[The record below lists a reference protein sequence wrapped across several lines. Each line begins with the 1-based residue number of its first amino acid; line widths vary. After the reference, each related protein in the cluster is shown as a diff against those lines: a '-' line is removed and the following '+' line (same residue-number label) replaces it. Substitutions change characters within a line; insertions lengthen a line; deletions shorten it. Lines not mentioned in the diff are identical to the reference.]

1 LKTEQSVEGRSA
13 DESEYLFTGVIAAF
27 NVGRYLNDLF
37 ASFEAQTF
45 DMRRVQL
52 VFVDDG
58 STDDTL
64 LRLRDW
70 ASTRGDAVTVITQE
84 NQWVAAARNAG
95 LQLARG
101 EWVTFIDPDDALD
114 PGYFA
119 EVAKFVDIHGS
130 HPGLALLAAHQM
142 RLMPDGALVDN
153 HPHRAKFESGSRI
166 VDLAVEPIF
175 QLSVNSAF
183 FRRDIL
189 LDREIEF
196 DGRVRPHFED
206 GHLIG
211 RYLLTSDTHLLGL
224 MASAKY
230 HYRTREDDSSLLGSS
245 FTDEG
250 KYTSILRYGYLD
262 LLQQAHSAGAVP
274 RWLENTVLYEL
285 FWMFKAQLAIHS
297 LSASAPAHVFPEFH
311 ALVGEILSLV
321 APDAIRSFDF
331 IGVQYAIRMA
341 LLHGYDPVQPYR
353 SSYARLTEVDEVHQ
367 QIKLEYWFTGDL
379 PVEEI
384 VVDNRV
390 RPPEHQTIQDFAFY
404 GRTVMRKRHLWIARG
419 RQVQVRLDGMLRSI
433 GRWEQQPTSE
443 GLTPAIVNQVVQDQR
458 RRVRERYAPRDMSY
472 ARYLRRSLGAWLRKR
487 KWSSWKTDN
496 WLMAC
501 SLRLPWVRR
510 RFAHAWALMDKN
522 DHANDNAEHLY
533 RYLARERPEVNPW
546 FILERTSPA
555 WSRLRAEG
563 FRLVAHGSR
572 RWKQLLLSADHF
584 ASSHADY
591 YVTHPL
597 DRRRYGQPRYFFTFL
612 QHGVIQDDLSR
623 WLNGKDPHL
632 FVTTTLPE
640 HASIAGP
647 GPYKF
652 SDKETKLT
660 GLPRHDELLRKRAA
674 ARANERIVIIPTWRQ
689 YLVGDRVGGAN
700 ERARIDDFGNTE
712 YARRYS
718 SLVQSEHLARIAAAT
733 GKRIALMP
741 HPHMRPYLREFGLP
755 SGVEV
760 LDFGVDDIQEVLASA
775 AFVITDYSSIAF
787 DAAFIDV
794 PLAYYQFDKEE
805 FWGGKNPRREGY
817 FDYERDGFGP
827 VVTDEAALIDVV
839 AQSADQGFTMEEA
852 FARRSASA
860 FGATRDGGSS
870 QRVYEAMRA
879 LEGRGGR
886 QTD

>member
-1 LKTEQSVEGRSA
+1 MH
-13 DESEYLFTGVIAAF
+13 ESSLVNGAEASPGFLFTAVIAAY
-27 NVGRYLNDLF
+27 NVGRYLDDLF

-45 DMRRVQL
+45 NMERVQL

-64 LRLRDW
+64 LRLRSW
-70 ASTRGDAVTVITQE
+70 ASGRGDEVVVVTQP
-84 NQWVAAARNAG
+84 NAWVAAARNTG

-114 PGYFA
+114 CGYFA
-119 EVAKFVDIHGS
+119 GVAKYIDIHGR
-130 HPGLALLAAHQM
+130 HEGLALLAAHQI
-142 RLMPDGALVDN
+142 RLLPDGSLVDN

-183 FRRDIL
+183 FRRSVL
-189 LDREIEF
+189 VDRDLTF

-206 GHLIG
+206 GHLVA
-211 RYLLTSDTHLLGL
+211 RYLLASDTHLLGL

-245 FTDEG
+245 FTEEG

-262 LLQQAHSAGAVP
+262 LLQRAKALGPVP

-311 ALVGEILSLV
+311 ELVGRILRLI

-341 LLHGYDPVQPYR
+341 LLYGYNTEQPFR
-353 SSYARLTEVDEVHQ
+353 SWYVRFTEVDEVHQ
-367 QIKLEYWFTGDL
+367 LVKLEYWFSGEL
-379 PVEEI
+379 PDEQI
-384 VVDNRV
+384 VVDDREQE
-390 RPPEHQTIQDFAFY
+390 PEHATVQDFEFY
-404 GRTVMRKRHLWIARG
+404 GRVVMRKRFLWVQRR
-419 RQVQVRLDGMLRSI
+419 RQVQVRLDGALRSI

-443 GLTPAIVNQVVQDQR
+443 GLTPGVVNQVVSDQR
-458 RRVRERYAPRDMSY
+458 KRVRPRFSAADIPY
-472 ARYLRRSLGAWLRKR
+472 RRYLRQSLGAWWRSHR
-487 KWSSWKTDN
+487 WSSWKVDN

-501 SLRLPWVRR
+501 SLRLPSVRR

-533 RYLARERPEVNPW
+533 RFLARERPQVNSW
-546 FILERTSPA
+546 FILERDSPS
-555 WSRLRAEG
+555 WSRLQAEG

-572 RWKQLLLSADHF
+572 KWKQLLLSADHF

-591 YVTHPL
+591 YVTHPIN
-597 DRRRYGQPRYFFTFL
+597 RRRYGQPRYFFTFL

-632 FVTTTLPE
+632 FVTTTVPE
-640 HASIAGP
+640 YESIAGP

-652 SDKETKLT
+652 SSKETKLT

-674 ARANERIVIIPTWRQ
+674 ASERDRIVVIPTWRQ

-700 ERARIDDFGNTE
+700 ERARIDRFGESE

-718 SLVQSEHLARIAAAT
+718 SLLNSERLTQIAAAT

-741 HPHMRPYLREFGLP
+741 HPHMRPYLAEFALP
-755 SGVEV
+755 DGIEV
-760 LDFGVDDIQEVLASA
+760 LDFGTDDVQEVLASA
-775 AFVITDYSSIAF
+775 AFVVTDYSSIAF
-787 DAAFIDV
+787 DAAFVDI
-794 PLAYYQFDKEE
+794 PLAYYQFDKAD
-805 FWGGKNPRREGY
+805 FWGGKNPRRQGY

-827 VVTDEAALIDVV
+827 VVADEATLVDMVAESAQRAFVV
-839 AQSADQGFTMEEA
+839 SEPFASRASTA
-852 FARRSASA
+852 FA
-860 FGATRDGGSS
+860 ATRDGESS
-870 QRVYEAMRA
+870 RRVYEAMRA
-879 LEGRGGR
+879 LEGYGDDQER
-886 QTD
+886 

>member
-1 LKTEQSVEGRSA
+1 M
-13 DESEYLFTGVIAAF
+13 FTGVIAAF
-27 NVGRYLNDLF
+27 NVGRYLDDLF
-37 ASFEAQTF
+37 TSFEAQTF
-45 DMRRVQL
+45 DMSRVQL

-64 LRLRDW
+64 VRLREW
-70 ASTRGDAVTVITQE
+70 AATRGEEVVVVTQE
-84 NQWVAAARNAG
+84 NQWVAAARNVG
-95 LQLARG
+95 LRLARG
-101 EWVTFIDPDDALD
+101 RWVTFIDPDDALD
-114 PGYFA
+114 ADYFA
-119 EVAKFVDIHGS
+119 EVAKYVDIHGD
-130 HPGLALLAAHQM
+130 HEGLALLAAHQM
-142 RLMPDGALVDN
+142 RLFPDGTLVDN
-153 HPHRAKFESGSRI
+153 HPHRAKFKSGSRI

-183 FRRDIL
+183 FLREIL
-189 LDREIEF
+189 LDRNIEF

-211 RYLLTSDTHLLGL
+211 RYLLTSHTHLLGL

-250 KYTSILRYGYLD
+250 KYTNILRFGYLD
-262 LLQQAHSAGAVP
+262 LLTQARALGEVP

-311 ALVGEILSLV
+311 ELVREILSLI
-321 APDAIRSFDF
+321 ASDAIRSFDF

-341 LLHGYDPVQPYR
+341 LLHGYDAEQPYR
-353 SSYARLTEVDEVHQ
+353 SHYVRLTEVDEVHQ
-367 QIKLEYWFTGDL
+367 QVKLEYWFTGDL
-379 PVEEI
+379 PDEQI
-384 VVDNRV
+384 VVDDRV
-390 RPPEHQTIQDFAFY
+390 RAPEHETVQDFEFY
-404 GRTVMRKRHLWIARG
+404 GRIVMRKRFLWVSRS
-419 RQVQVRLDGMLRSI
+419 RHVQVRLDGVLRSI

-443 GLTPAIVNQVVQDQR
+443 GLTPAVVSQVVQEQR
-458 RRVRERYAPRDMSY
+458 RRVRDRYAPADISY
-472 ARYLRRSLGAWLRKR
+472 PRYLRRSLGAWARKR
-487 KWSSWKTDN
+487 KWSSWKFDN
-496 WLMAC
+496 WLMAS

-533 RYLARERPEVNPW
+533 RYLANEQPDVNSW

-591 YVTHPL
+591 YVTHPI

-632 FVTTTLPE
+632 FVTTTAPE

-660 GLPRHDELLRKRAA
+660 GLPRHDELSRKRE
-674 ARANERIVIIPTWRQ
+674 RAEEIERIVIIPTWRQ

-700 ERARIDDFGNTE
+700 ERARIDSFSDTE

-718 SLVQSEHLARIAAAT
+718 SLVNSDRLARIASAS
-733 GKRIALMP
+733 GKRVALMP
-741 HPHMRPYLREFGLP
+741 HPHMRPYLEEFDLP
-755 SGVEV
+755 SRVEV

-794 PLAYYQFDKEE
+794 PLAYYQFDKAE

-827 VVTDEAALIDVV
+827 VVNDESQLIDIVEDV
-839 AQSADQGFTMEEA
+839 AGRGFNVQEP
-852 FARRSASA
+852 FAGRAASA
-860 FGATRDGGSS
+860 FAATRDRGSS
-870 QRVYEAMRA
+870 RRVYEAMRA
-879 LEGRGGR
+879 LERQR

>member
-1 LKTEQSVEGRSA
+1 M
-13 DESEYLFTGVIAAF
+13 FTAVIAAF
-27 NVGRYLNDLF
+27 NVGRYLDDLF

-45 DMRRVQL
+45 DMGRVQL
-52 VFVDDG
+52 IFVDDG

-64 LRLRDW
+64 RRLRAW
-70 ASTRGDAVTVITQE
+70 EASRGDDVTVITQE

-95 LQLARG
+95 LQRARG
-101 EWVTFIDPDDALD
+101 DWVTFIDPDDALD

-119 EVAKFVDIHGS
+119 EVAKFVDVHGS

-142 RLMPDGALVDN
+142 RLLPDGRLVDN
-153 HPHRAKFESGSRI
+153 HPHRAKFGSGSRI
-166 VDLAVEPIF
+166 VNLAVEPIF

-183 FRRDIL
+183 FRREIL
-189 LDREIEF
+189 VERALEF

-211 RYLLTSDTHLLGL
+211 RYLLSSNTHLLGL

-262 LLQQAHSAGAVP
+262 LLERAQSMGPVP

-297 LSASAPAHVFPEFH
+297 LSASAPTHVFPEFH
-311 ALVGEILSLV
+311 RLVGEILSLI

-341 LLHGYDPVQPYR
+341 LLHGYDGVQPFR
-353 SSYARLTEVDEVHQ
+353 SSYVRFTEVDEVHQ
-367 QIKLEYWFTGDL
+367 QVKLEYWFTGEL
-379 PVEEI
+379 PIEEI
-384 VVDNRV
+384 VVDDQAR
-390 RPPEHQTIQDFAFY
+390 RPEHETVQDFSFY
-404 GRTVMRKRHLWIARG
+404 GRTVMRKRLLWVARG
-419 RQVQVRLDGMLRSI
+419 RQVQIRLDGVLRSI

-458 RRVRERYAPRDMSY
+458 RRVRERYAPTDVSY
-472 ARYLRRSLGAWLRKR
+472 PRYLRRSLGAWWRKR
-487 KWSSWKTDN
+487 KWSKWKADN

-533 RYLARERPEVNPW
+533 RYLAREQPEVNAW

-555 WSRLRAEG
+555 WSRLQAEG
-563 FRLVAHGSR
+563 FRLVEHGSR

-591 YVTHPL
+591 YVTHPI

-632 FVTTTLPE
+632 FVTTTEPE
-640 HASIAGP
+640 YASIAGP

-660 GLPRHDELLRKRAA
+660 GLPRHDELLRKRQAA
-674 ARANERIVIIPTWRQ
+674 SQSERIVIIPTWRQ

-700 ERARIDDFGNTE
+700 ERARIENFGTTE
-712 YARRYS
+712 YALRYS
-718 SLVQSEHLARIAAAT
+718 SLVNSDLLNQIATAS

-741 HPHMRPYLREFGLP
+741 HPHMRPYLHEFGLP
-755 SGVEV
+755 SSVEV

-787 DAAFIDV
+787 DAAFVDI
-794 PLAYYQFDKEE
+794 PLAYYQFDKAE

-817 FDYERDGFGP
+817 FDYGQDGFGP
-827 VVTDEAALIDVV
+827 VVADEAALLDVV
-839 AQSADQGFTMEEA
+839 
-852 FARRSASA
+852 RRSAERGFVSEELFADRAASA
-860 FGATRDGGSS
+860 FGTTRDGGSS
-870 QRVYEAMRA
+870 QRVYQAMRA
-879 LEGRGGR
+879 LESSAL
-886 QTD
+886 Q